1 MPPPLKAE
9 DLGCSGQ
16 PIGRQLLAFCGKK
29 LPFSRRPHSG
39 HCDASLKTTAMT
51 SKSPILQRLD
61 EVQGRLAELLTP
73 VGFARKGRAFKR
85 ETESGIFQIIALQA
99 GRFELGPP
107 LPDPVKHWRPDNYG
121 EFTVNIGVYVEEM
134 FERTNPPRNPKR
146 VIDDA
151 HCSIRTRLSGITD
164 NDDQWWSLME
174 DCNDLADDIGA
185 LLLHVGIP
193 FLQRFSSR
201 EQIVRDWIS
210 FNETDRRLTQV
221 ARLDVAMVLLK
232 NGDRDGARRLF
243 QQHLGRTEL
252 PHHAVYVRKLAD
264 ELGLG
269 VLDEG

>member
-1 MPPPLKAE
+1 
-9 DLGCSGQ
+9 
-16 PIGRQLLAFCGKK
+16 
-29 LPFSRRPHSG
+29 
-39 HCDASLKTTAMT
+39 MT
-51 SKSPILQRLD
+51 SKSPIVQRLD
-61 EVQGRLAELLTP
+61 EVQVRLAALLKP

-85 ETESGIFQIIALQA
+85 ETECGIFQIIALQA
-99 GRFELGPP
+99 GRFEFGQP

-164 NDDQWWSLME
+164 DDDQWWSLAE
-174 DCNDLADDIGA
+174 DCDDLADDIGA

-210 FNETDRRLTQV
+210 FNETGRRLTQV

-232 NGDRDGARRLF
+232 NGDQDGARRLF
-243 QQHLGRTEL
+243 QQHLGSTEL
-252 PHHAVYVRKLAD
+252 PHHAAYVRELAR

-269 VLDEG
+269 GLGEG